1 MRIDPSTRKCRTSPR
16 STGAHTVARLIRR
29 TRAVPHVRGKAWGR
43 LSVSMDEFDL
53 VVIGGGAAGEK
64 GAAQAAYFGKS
75 VALIEK
81 EPVHGGAMVNTGTLP
96 SKTLRE
102 TALYLSGF
110 RQRGLHGVDLSLSRK
125 ASVNDFLYR
134 LEAVVTEERLRIA
147 ANLDRHRVATF
158 HGRARFTGPHTLAID
173 GGDGPKVLKA
183 RHVLIA
189 TGSSPHRPPQFPFDH
204 PCIYDS
210 DEIVRVHDIPKSM
223 VVVGGGVIG
232 CEYACLFGALGVQ
245 VTVVEPKPTILSFL
259 DDDLIEGLKSR
270 MQALGVSFR
279 MPAQVWGCEPLDDGR
294 VRLSLD
300 SGNTLESDCV
310 LVCAGRQG
318 NTQTLGLEHAGLQ
331 VNKRGQLAVDPI
343 TFRTPVPHIA
353 AVGDVIGFPAL
364 ASTSMEQARVAVV
377 HFFDLKYKTHVSPLF
392 PYGIYTI
399 PEVSMVGA
407 TERELKE
414 QQVDYVV
421 GRAEFANNAR
431 GVMVGDEGFLKL
443 LYRRDDMTLLGVH
456 CLGENATELV
466 HVGLTA
472 LMCQA
477 KADLF
482 INTCFNYPTLGESYK
497 YATYDALGQRTRKE

>member
-1 MRIDPSTRKCRTSPR
+1 
-16 STGAHTVARLIRR
+16 
-29 TRAVPHVRGKAWGR
+29 
-43 LSVSMDEFDL
+43 MDEFDL
-53 VVIGGGAAGEK
+53 VVIGGGAAGER

-110 RQRGLHGVDLSLSRK
+110 RQRGLHGVDLSLSRR
-125 ASVNDFLYR
+125 ASVDDFLYR
-134 LEAVVTEERLRIA
+134 LEAVVTEERLRIS
-147 ANLDRHRVATF
+147 ANLDKHRVRTF
-158 HGRARFTGPHTLAID
+158 HGTARFEDAHTIALD
-173 GGDGPKVLKA
+173 GGDGPRRLQAK
-183 RHVLIA
+183 HVLIA

-204 PCIYDS
+204 PCVYDS

-232 CEYACLFGALGVQ
+232 CEYACLFAALGVN

-270 MQALGVSFR
+270 MQALGVTFR
-279 MPAQVWGCEPLDDGR
+279 MPAQVWGCEPVGQER

-300 SGNTLESDCV
+300 SGNTLETDCV

-318 NTQTLGLEHAGLQ
+318 NTGQLGLERAGLET
-331 VNKRGQLAVDPI
+331 NKRGQLSVDPV
-343 TFRTPVPHIA
+343 TFRTKAPHIA

-399 PEVSMVGA
+399 PEVSMVGE
-407 TERELKE
+407 TERELTAKG
-414 QQVDYVV
+414 VDYVV
-421 GRAEFANNAR
+421 GRAEFAHNAR

-443 LYRRDDMTLLGVH
+443 LFRRDDMTLLGVH

-477 KADLF
+477 KAELF
-482 INTCFNYPTLGESYK
+482 INTCFNYPTLSESYK
-497 YATYDALGQRTRKE
+497 YATYDALGRRARRD

>member
-1 MRIDPSTRKCRTSPR
+1 
-16 STGAHTVARLIRR
+16 
-29 TRAVPHVRGKAWGR
+29 
-43 LSVSMDEFDL
+43 MDEFDL
-53 VVIGGGAAGEK
+53 VVIGGGAAGER

-125 ASVNDFLYR
+125 ASVDDFLYR
-134 LEAVVTEERLRIA
+134 LEAVVTEERLRIS
-147 ANLDRHRVATF
+147 ANLDQHRVRTF
-158 HGRARFTGPHTLAID
+158 HGSARFVDAHTLAVD
-173 GGDGPKVLKA
+173 GGDGPLQLRAK
-183 RHVLIA
+183 HVLIA

-204 PCIYDS
+204 PCVYDS

-232 CEYACLFGALGVQ
+232 CEYACLFAALGVN

-259 DDDLIEGLKSR
+259 DDDLIEGLKAR
-270 MQALGVSFR
+270 MQALGITFR
-279 MPAQVWGCEPLDDGR
+279 MPAQVWGCEPIDAGR

-300 SGNTLESDCV
+300 SGNTLETDCV

-318 NTQTLGLEHAGLQ
+318 NTGALGLAQAGLET
-331 VNKRGQLAVDPI
+331 NKRGQLPVDPV
-343 TFRTPVPHIA
+343 TFRTKAPHIA

-399 PEVSMVGA
+399 PEVSMVGE
-407 TERELKE
+407 TERELTAKG
-414 QQVDYVV
+414 VDYVV
-421 GRAEFANNAR
+421 GRAQFAHNAR

-443 LYRRDDMTLLGVH
+443 LFRRDDMALLGVH

-472 LMCQA
+472 LMCHA
-477 KADLF
+477 KAELF
-482 INTCFNYPTLGESYK
+482 INTCFNYPTLSESYK
-497 YATYDALGQRTRKE
+497 YATYDALGRRARKE